1 LIINGKIF
9 SIENGSDIEI
19 PVGGGGSNVDPTKYG
34 YYKSYFK
41 ETSSKGQTPSKPIS
55 NRPPEDGSG
64 WVENAPNYRDGYY
77 IWMTQVFINGN
88 G

>member
-1 LIINGKIF
+1 LIINGKFF
-9 SIENGSDIEI
+9 SIEKGTDIEI

-41 ETSSKGQTPSKPIS
+41 ETSSKGQAPSKPIS